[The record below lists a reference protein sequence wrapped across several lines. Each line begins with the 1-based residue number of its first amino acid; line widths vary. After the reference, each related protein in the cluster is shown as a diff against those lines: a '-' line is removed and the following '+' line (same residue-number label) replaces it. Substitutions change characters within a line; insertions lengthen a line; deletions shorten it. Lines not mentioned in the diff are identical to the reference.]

1 MRVRTK
7 DLSAREMDGE
17 LVLLDLVGSR
27 YLAVTGV
34 GVRIFEL
41 LAVDRSTNEL
51 VRTVVEE
58 YDVDEEVARVD
69 IDAFLQRLRDHHL
82 LED

>member
-1 MRVRTK
+1 MRVRTR

-17 LVLLDLVGSR
+17 LVLLDLIGSR
-27 YLAVTGV
+27 YLTVTGV